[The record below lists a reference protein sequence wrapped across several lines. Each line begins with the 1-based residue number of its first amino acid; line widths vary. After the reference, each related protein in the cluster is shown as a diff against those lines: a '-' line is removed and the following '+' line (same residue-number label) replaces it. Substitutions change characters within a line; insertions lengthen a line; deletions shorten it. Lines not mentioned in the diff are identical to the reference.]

1 MYAGLLLD
9 LHLQRWPSFNP
20 KKAGFILCTS
30 SKQRHWPNAGQCWT
44 SVVDDG
50 SALATIGPIS
60 CVCLTVVMVEWSS
73 CRGQPVCDLIVVTL
87 HRMSGQ
93 WSVGQ
98 AAWVGYYKI
107 ITCAHKVIWTVPL
120 RAEVASACHKTLE
133 IKGCMYHFAKYQ
145 THPFI
150 SKGPVLCIC

>member
-1 MYAGLLLD
+1 MYFQQTETL
-9 LHLQRWPSFNP
+9 
-20 KKAGFILCTS
+20 T
-30 SKQRHWPNAGQCWT
+30 QCWAML
-44 SVVDDG
+44 DQRRRRW

-73 CRGQPVCDLIVVTL
+73 CCGQPVCDLIVVTL
-87 HRMSGQ
+87 YRMSGR

-133 IKGCMYHFAKYQ
+133 IKGCMYHFANIRHTLSYQ
-145 THPFI
+145 RARYYAYANSQRKRHVVPMLI
-150 SKGPVLCIC
+150 